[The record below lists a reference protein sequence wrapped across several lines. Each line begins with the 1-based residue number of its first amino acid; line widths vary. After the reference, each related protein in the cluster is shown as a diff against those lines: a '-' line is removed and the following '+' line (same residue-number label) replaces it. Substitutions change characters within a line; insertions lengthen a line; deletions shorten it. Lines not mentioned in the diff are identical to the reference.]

1 MSQGFHT
8 RFEASKAFNPQS
20 RSTQASKQLAGQTF
34 IYRSAGGGVSQSK
47 FSPWEETKQPSG
59 TSQQIDQ
66 LMGMYQP
73 VREFRAEVSDSERM
87 KIAAQDFGKMMR
99 SKQEIY
105 SILVT
110 QGKCCARC

>member
-1 MSQGFHT
+1 
-8 RFEASKAFNPQS
+8 
-20 RSTQASKQLAGQTF
+20 
-34 IYRSAGGGVSQSK
+34 
-47 FSPWEETKQPSG
+47 
-59 TSQQIDQ
+59 
-66 LMGMYQP
+66 MGMYQP